1 MLAGVVLIS
10 ACSHDSSV
18 PPFTA
23 SGYADNQGAMRIWR
37 LDSNGEVHLLAAF
50 SPWRHGNTSTS
61 EYRWQGDRLTLIELN
76 VYGKP
81 TEHIRARFDDQ
92 GELSFMQREVDG
104 QKQQLSSDQV
114 ALYRYRATQIRQTSD
129 ALRQGR
135 VVLRQ
140 GRWHANQ
147 TVTTCEGQTVKPDLD
162 ARALAHIERRQNHS
176 SVEVS
181 VAWLEA
187 SDGAQLLLVANEDFC
202 TGSRRKNLLTSCQ
215 RRFALSARLPF
226 PLSSSTIRFS
236 EAGSRTSSVT
246 GWRADDKKRATPE

>member
-1 MLAGVVLIS
+1 
-10 ACSHDSSV
+10 
-18 PPFTA
+18 
-23 SGYADNQGAMRIWR
+23 
-37 LDSNGEVHLLAAF
+37 
-50 SPWRHGNTSTS
+50 
-61 EYRWQGDRLTLIELN
+61 
-76 VYGKP
+76 
-81 TEHIRARFDDQ
+81 
-92 GELSFMQREVDG
+92 MQREVDG

-114 ALYRYRATQIRQTSD
+114 ALYRYRATQIRRTSD

-202 TGSRRKNLLTSCQ
+202 TCSRRKKPSDLLSETLCAIGAVTIPSVLLHHTASL
-215 RRFALSARLPF
+215 RRVAAHP
-226 PLSSSTIRFS
+226 P
-236 EAGSRTSSVT
+236 
-246 GWRADDKKRATPE
+246 

>member
-1 MLAGVVLIS
+1 
-10 ACSHDSSV
+10 
-18 PPFTA
+18 
-23 SGYADNQGAMRIWR
+23 
-37 LDSNGEVHLLAAF
+37 
-50 SPWRHGNTSTS
+50 
-61 EYRWQGDRLTLIELN
+61 
-76 VYGKP
+76 
-81 TEHIRARFDDQ
+81 
-92 GELSFMQREVDG
+92 MQREVDG

-187 SDGAQLLLVANEDFC
+187 SDGAQLCWWPMKTSVPAAA
-202 TGSRRKNLLTSCQ
+202 GKLLTSGQ
-215 RRFALSARLPF
+215 SRFALSARLPF
-226 PLSSSTIRFS
+226 PLSFSTIRFS
-236 EAGSRTSSVT
+236 EARSRISSAT
-246 GWRADDKKRATPE
+246 GWRADKKRATPE